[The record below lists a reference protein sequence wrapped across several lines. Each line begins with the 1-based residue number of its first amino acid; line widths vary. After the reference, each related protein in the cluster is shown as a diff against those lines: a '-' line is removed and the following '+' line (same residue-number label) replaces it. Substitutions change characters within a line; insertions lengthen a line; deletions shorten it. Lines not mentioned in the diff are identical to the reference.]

1 VIGSEPSALAPI
13 IVTALLGRDDFA
25 WADSMRRA
33 HFPAQRN
40 VLRAHVTL
48 FHHLPPSVANELC
61 DVLKQE
67 TRGTTVVARLASVVS
82 LGHGVAYRIDSP
94 DLVSVRARIADRFA
108 PLLMPQDRAG
118 WRPHI
123 TVQNKVKSGVAR
135 DLMGTLSADFTPRP
149 LAIAGLGAWWYRGGP
164 WELIGAWL
172 FGSGHSMT
180 PRC

>member
-1 VIGSEPSALAPI
+1 MIGSEPSALAPI

-25 WADSMRRA
+25 WADAMRRA

-48 FHHLPPSVANELC
+48 FHHLAPSVANELC
-61 DVLKQE
+61 GLLKQE

-108 PLLMPQDRAG
+108 PLLMPQDRAE

-123 TVQNKVKSGVAR
+123 TVQNKVKPGVAR
-135 DLMGTLSADFTPRP
+135 SLVGTLSADFMPRP